1 MPDPIDEL
9 EDFTMT
15 GVIPPPPS
23 EVRRRGDRIRRRNN
37 ALAAV
42 GGVAAVT
49 LIAVPV
55 ALFAADNRTDSSPQP
70 ARPSP
75 SVTWVQ
81 EIPADFPLAAGLPR
95 ATTSDSYEQQA
106 VPVCADAAWTPGGVD
121 VRQAVQTESEG
132 GWDRTVAV
140 YATEDAA
147 SLERTQLAARVEQ
160 CAAATDGK
168 ARSTEVVDS
177 GADALVYVD
186 HLSGAG
192 DMYAY
197 RVLQVGN
204 ALLVDTTNAMGG
216 GDPAVVQATA
226 DLIEEKSTGV
236 VDAMCV
242 FSADPC

>member
-23 EVRRRGDRIRRRNN
+23 EVRRRGDRIRHRNN

-42 GGVAAVT
+42 AGVAAVAV
-49 LIAVPV
+49 IAIPV
-55 ALFAADNRTDSSPQP
+55 TIVAANHSTDSSPQP
-70 ARPSP
+70 ALPSP

-81 EIPADFPLAAGLPR
+81 EIPADFPLADGLPR
-95 ATTSDSYEQQA
+95 ATTRDGYEQQA
-106 VPVCADAAWTPGGVD
+106 VPVCDNAVWTPGGVD

-140 YATEDAA
+140 YATEDDAGLA
-147 SLERTQLAARVEQ
+147 RTQLAARVEQ

-168 ARSTEVVDS
+168 ARSTEVVDRS
-177 GADALVYVD
+177 TDAIVYVD
-186 HLSGAG
+186 HLSEAG

-197 RVLQVGN
+197 RVIQVGN
-204 ALLVDTTNAMGG
+204 ALLVDTTYAMGG
-216 GDPAVVQATA
+216 GDPAVVQETA
-226 DLIEEKSTGV
+226 DLIEKKSAGV
-236 VDAMCV
+236 VGAMCV